1 MTAID
6 PQPLLAA
13 AREAYEQLMVDACTI
28 TRPGQAVLDR
38 ATSRLTPAAA
48 TPLYSGACRVKA
60 QRIPRNAEAAER
72 LTVVA
77 RYEVALP
84 FRSLAT
90 DTLQVGDTV
99 TVTASGDSRLVGQA
113 FAVMAVD
120 FGSHSTAWRLTV
132 EGVT

>member
-1 MTAID
+1 MVAID
-6 PQPLLAA
+6 PEPLLAA
-13 AREAYEQLMVDACTI
+13 GRLAHEQLMNDACTI
-28 TRPGQAVLDR
+28 TRPGTPTLNR
-38 ATSRLTPAAA
+38 TTSVLTPGASV
-48 TPLYSGACRVKA
+48 TLYAGACRVKP
-60 QRIPRNAEAAER
+60 QRVPRNEEAGER

-84 FRSLAT
+84 FSAVAS
-90 DTLQVGDTV
+90 DDLQVGDTV
-99 TVTASGDSRLVGQA
+99 TITQSGDTRLVGQK

>member
-6 PQPLLAA
+6 PAPLLAA
-13 AREAYEQLMVDACTI
+13 GRLAHQQLMVDACTI
-28 TRPGQAVLDR
+28 TRPGAPTLNR
-38 ATSRLTPAAA
+38 TTSQLTPGAP
-48 TPLYSGACRVKA
+48 TTLYSGPCRLKP
-60 QRIPRNAEAAER
+60 QRVPRNEQASER

-77 RYEVALP
+77 RYELALP
-84 FRSLAT
+84 FNSLAQ
-90 DTLQVGDTV
+90 DDLQVGDTV
-99 TVTASGDSRLVGQA
+99 TMTQSGDPRLVGQQ

>member
-13 AREAYEQLMVDACTI
+13 ARQAHEALMVDACTI
-28 TRPGQAVLDR
+28 TRAGAPSLNR
-38 ATSRLTPAAA
+38 STSVLTPG
-48 TPLYSGACRVKA
+48 TPTTLYQGKCLVKPQRV
-60 QRIPRNAEAAER
+60 PRNQQAGER

-84 FRSLAT
+84 FAALAT
-90 DTLQVGDTV
+90 DDLQVGDTV
-99 TVTASGDSRLVGQA
+99 TITASGDPRLVGKT
-113 FAVMAVD
+113 FAVMADD

-132 EGVT
+132 EEAT

>member
-6 PQPLLAA
+6 PEPLLAA
-13 AREAYEQLMVDACTI
+13 GRLAHQQLMNDACTI
-28 TRPGQAVLDR
+28 TRLGAPTLNR
-38 ATSRLTPAAA
+38 TTSVLTPGAP
-48 TPLYSGACRVKA
+48 TTLYSGACRLKP
-60 QRIPRNAEAAER
+60 QRVPRNEEAGER
-72 LTVVA
+72 LAVVA

-84 FRSLAT
+84 FSAVAT
-90 DTLQVGDTV
+90 DDLQVGDTV
-99 TVTASGDSRLVGQA
+99 TITESGDTRLIGQQ

>member
-13 AREAYEQLMVDACTI
+13 GRQAHEALMVDACTI
-28 TRPGQAVLDR
+28 TRAGSPTLNR
-38 ATSRLTPAAA
+38 STSVLTPGAPTA
-48 TPLYSGACRVKA
+48 LYQGKCLIKPQRV
-60 QRIPRNAEAAER
+60 PRNQQAGER

-77 RYEVALP
+77 RYEAALP
-84 FRSLAT
+84 FSALAA
-90 DTLQVGDTV
+90 DDLQVGDTV
-99 TVTASGDSRLVGQA
+99 TVTASGDPRLIGKA

-132 EGVT
+132 EEAT